1 MEEISYRRSKLL
13 VQTIPKGTLLF
24 RLVKFPSDDIR
35 GVPLKDGT
43 RCITPHSNVF
53 FYPNPFVGKIVL
65 AEWFKDVNKVRVYI
79 LKKDVKVLRLLTPSK
94 QNRLAR
100 TTKRNF
106 IRNCNTVSKGCLP
119 RKQNVYDPCM
129 SDSLLK
135 KHPEIVGILSLSI
148 GDTVRYQQ
156 RKAKTQRNSK
166 YFHSA
171 TDSSGI
177 EGIPELA
184 LHPLT
189 TRPQKDVIVKEGD
202 TLETNFELMK
212 SFPTA
217 EEDKLRTFMDKHT
230 VYDPATFF
238 YRYIE

>member
-24 RLVKFPSDDIR
+24 RLVKFPSDDTH
-35 GVPLKDGT
+35 GVLRKDGT

-65 AEWFKDVNKVRVYI
+65 EEWMKDIHRVRVYI
-79 LKKDVKVLRLLTPSK
+79 LKKDVKVLRLISPAK

-106 IRNCNTVSKGCLP
+106 IRNCNTVPKGCLP

-129 SDSLLK
+129 GEMLAK
-135 KHPEIVGILSLSI
+135 KHPEIVGILALSV
-148 GDTVRYQQ
+148 GDVVRYQQ
-156 RKAKTQRNSK
+156 RKKKTQRNSK
-166 YFHSA
+166 YYHDA
-171 TDSSGI
+171 TDSSGLQ
-177 EGIPELA
+177 GIPELI

-202 TLETNFELMK
+202 MLETNFELMK
-212 SFPTA
+212 TFSLA
-217 EEDKLRTFMDKHT
+217 DEDKLRTFMDKHT
-230 VYDPATFF
+230 VYDSATYF